1 MSNYFKQIPDFQY
14 VSRLPDATISDY
26 INVKNLFKRGKLKEN
41 VASDATLF
49 TKYKVEGDDRPD
61 NVAFKVYNNENL
73 DWLVMVCN
81 NIMNLQSEWP
91 LLQAEFDRHLIDTY
105 GTYENL
111 NSIHHYETIEIKNSM
126 GVKLVEQGLEVD
138 SDYSITYYDSITEQ
152 EVTQTNIV
160 TPITNLEYETK
171 LDDDKRNIFLLK
183 PSYVNVVADD
193 MEEIMAYKKGSTE
206 YVSKTLKKAENIRLY
221 S

>member
-91 LLQAEFDRHLIDTY
+91 LLQAEFDRHLIC
-105 GTYENL
+105 
-111 NSIHHYETIEIKNSM
+111 
-126 GVKLVEQGLEVD
+126 
-138 SDYSITYYDSITEQ
+138 
-152 EVTQTNIV
+152 
-160 TPITNLEYETK
+160 
-171 LDDDKRNIFLLK
+171 LLYTS
-183 PSYVNVVADD
+183 PSPRDRTRSRMPSSA
-193 MEEIMAYKKGSTE
+193 
-206 YVSKTLKKAENIRLY
+206 
-221 S
+221 

>member
-14 VSRLPDATISDY
+14 VSRLPNATISDY

-61 NVAFKVYNNENL
+61 NVALKVYNNENL

-126 GVKLVEQGLEVD
+126 GVVLVEQGLEVD

-183 PSYVNVVADD
+183 PSYVNVVTDD

-206 YVSKTLKKAENIRLY
+206 YISKTLKKAENIRLY

>member
-183 PSYVNVVADD
+183 PSYVNVVTDD

-206 YVSKTLKKAENIRLY
+206 YISKTLKKAENIRLY

>member
-61 NVAFKVYNNENL
+61 NVAFKVYDNENL

-183 PSYVNVVADD
+183 PSYVNVVTDD

-206 YVSKTLKKAENIRLY
+206 YISKTLKKAENIRLY

>member
-14 VSRLPDATISDY
+14 VSRLPNATISDY

-206 YVSKTLKKAENIRLY
+206 YISKTLKKAENIRLY